1 MTLNVALLGT
11 GRIAEYGYIPAIS
24 KIDDVNIISVL
35 SRSDI
40 KGSQFAIKHSIP
52 RAYVEI
58 DDLLADNHLDAV
70 IVCTPDSLHEEQVIK
85 SCRAKK
91 HILCEKPMS
100 TSVESCENM
109 IAEIEKSGII
119 FGMAHNNRFNAGLR
133 YIKDV
138 LDSSSIGQVYYARSI
153 LTTLQND
160 PSGWRALGKESK
172 FWAMS
177 ATGAHM
183 IDIFR
188 WYFGEPTKMK
198 KVSLSP
204 KFKSINDEITTLSL
218 NFNDSIICDI
228 TASAILPPV
237 NRIEI
242 YSTENTIIGENVFGI
257 ETNERIYHNNEK
269 VMIEPISSFFG
280 EVVDFTNAIIKSIQP
295 RSTHKDGI
303 ENIRIMTNALSD
315 RS

>member
-40 KGSQFAIKHSIP
+40 RGSEFAIKHSIP
-52 RAYVEI
+52 RVYVEI

-70 IVCTPDSLHEEQVIK
+70 IVCTPDSLHEEQVIN

-100 TSVESCENM
+100 TSVKSCENM
-109 IAEIEKSGII
+109 IAEIEKAGII

-138 LDSSSIGQVYYARSI
+138 LDSNTIGQVYYARSI

-172 FWAMS
+172 FWAMR

-204 KFKSINDEITTLSL
+204 KFKSINDEITTLSI
-218 NFNDSIICDI
+218 NFNDRVICDI

-257 ETNERIYHNNEK
+257 KTNERIYQNNEK
-269 VMIEPISSFFG
+269 VMIEPINSFFG
-280 EVVDFTNAIIKSIQP
+280 EVVDFTNAIIKGIQP
-295 RSTHKDGI
+295 RSTYKDGI

>member
-40 KGSQFAIKHSIP
+40 RGSEFAIKHSIP
-52 RAYVEI
+52 RVYVEI
-58 DDLLADNHLDAV
+58 DDLLADNNLDAV

-119 FGMAHNNRFNAGLR
+119 FGMAHKNRFNAGLR

-257 ETNERIYHNNEK
+257 KTNERIYHNNEK

>member
-11 GRIAEYGYIPAIS
+11 GRIAEYGYIPAIN

-40 KGSQFAIKHSIP
+40 KGSEFATKHSIP

-100 TSVESCENM
+100 TSLKSCENM
-109 IAEIEKSGII
+109 IAEIEKAGII

-133 YIKDV
+133 YIKDL
-138 LDSSSIGQVYYARSI
+138 LDSNSIGQVYYARSI

-218 NFNDSIICDI
+218 NFNDRVICDI
-228 TASAILPPV
+228 TASA
-237 NRIEI
+237 
-242 YSTENTIIGENVFGI
+242 
-257 ETNERIYHNNEK
+257 
-269 VMIEPISSFFG
+269 
-280 EVVDFTNAIIKSIQP
+280 
-295 RSTHKDGI
+295 
-303 ENIRIMTNALSD
+303 
-315 RS
+315 

>member
-1 MTLNVALLGT
+1 
-11 GRIAEYGYIPAIS
+11 
-24 KIDDVNIISVL
+24 
-35 SRSDI
+35 
-40 KGSQFAIKHSIP
+40 
-52 RAYVEI
+52 
-58 DDLLADNHLDAV
+58 
-70 IVCTPDSLHEEQVIK
+70 
-85 SCRAKK
+85 
-91 HILCEKPMS
+91 MS
-100 TSVESCENM
+100 TSVKSCENM
-109 IAEIEKSGII
+109 IAEIEKAGII

-138 LDSSSIGQVYYARSI
+138 LDSNSIGQVYYARSI
-153 LTTLQND
+153 LATLQNN

-218 NFNDSIICDI
+218 NFNDRVICDI

-242 YSTENTIIGENVFGI
+242 YSSENTIIGENVFGI
-257 ETNERIYHNNEK
+257 KTNEKIYHNNEK

-303 ENIRIMTNALSD
+303 ENIRIMTNALSS
-315 RS
+315 RG

>member
-35 SRSDI
+35 SRSDTR
-40 KGSQFAIKHSIP
+40 GSEFAIKHSIP
-52 RAYVEI
+52 RVYVEI

-133 YIKDV
+133 YIKEV

-204 KFKSINDEITTLSL
+204 KFKSINDEITTISL

-257 ETNERIYHNNEK
+257 KTNERIYHNNEK

-280 EVVDFTNAIIKSIQP
+280 EVVDFTNAIIKGIQP
-295 RSTHKDGI
+295 RSTYKDGI

>member
-35 SRSDI
+35 SRSEI
-40 KGSQFAIKHSIP
+40 KGSEFAIKHSIP
-52 RAYVEI
+52 SAYVEI
-58 DDLLADNHLDAV
+58 DDLLADNNLDAV
-70 IVCTPDSLHEEQVIK
+70 IVCTPVSLHEEQVIK

-183 IDIFR
+183 IDIIR
-188 WYFGEPTKMK
+188 WYFGETTKMK

-204 KFKSINDEITTLSL
+204 KFKSINDEITTISL
-218 NFNDSIICDI
+218 NFKDSIICDI

-257 ETNERIYHNNEK
+257 KTNERIYHNNEK

>member
-35 SRSDI
+35 SRSDLR
-40 KGSQFAIKHSIP
+40 GSEFAIKHSIP
-52 RAYVEI
+52 RVYVEI
-58 DDLLADNHLDAV
+58 DDLLADDHLDAV

-91 HILCEKPMS
+91 HILCEKPMA

-138 LDSSSIGQVYYARSI
+138 LDSSAIGQVYYARSI

-160 PSGWRALGKESK
+160 PSGWRALGKASK

-257 ETNERIYHNNEK
+257 KTNERIYHNNEK

>member
-1 MTLNVALLGT
+1 MTLNIALLGT
-11 GRIAEYGYIPAIS
+11 GRIAEYGYIPAIN
-24 KIDDVNIISVL
+24 KIDDVSIISVL
-35 SRSDI
+35 SRSDA
-40 KGSQFAIKHSIP
+40 KGSEFAIKHSIP
-52 RAYVEI
+52 KAYVEI
-58 DDLLADNHLDAV
+58 DDLLEDKLLDAV
-70 IVCTPDSLHEEQVIK
+70 IVCTPDNLHEEQVIK
-85 SCRAKK
+85 SCRARK
-91 HILCEKPMS
+91 HILCEKPMA
-100 TSVESCENM
+100 TSVKSCENM
-109 IAEIEKSGII
+109 IFEIEKARII

-133 YIKDV
+133 YIKDA
-138 LDSSSIGQVYYARSI
+138 LDSNLIGQVYYARAM

-218 NFNDSIICDI
+218 NFNEKIICDI

-242 YSTENTIIGENVFGI
+242 YSNENSIIGENVFGI
-257 ETNERIYHNNEK
+257 KTDERIYHNDEK

-280 EVVDFTNAIIKSIQP
+280 EVVDFTNAIIKGIEP
-295 RSTHKDGI
+295 RSTYKDGI
-303 ENIRIMTNALSD
+303 ENIRIMTDALSNGN
-315 RS
+315 

>member
-1 MTLNVALLGT
+1 
-11 GRIAEYGYIPAIS
+11 
-24 KIDDVNIISVL
+24 
-35 SRSDI
+35 
-40 KGSQFAIKHSIP
+40 
-52 RAYVEI
+52 
-58 DDLLADNHLDAV
+58 
-70 IVCTPDSLHEEQVIK
+70 
-85 SCRAKK
+85 
-91 HILCEKPMS
+91 MS
-100 TSVESCENM
+100 TSVKSCENM
-109 IAEIEKSGII
+109 IAEIERAGII

-138 LDSSSIGQVYYARSI
+138 LDSNSIGQIYYARSI

-188 WYFGEPTKMK
+188 WYFGEPIKMK

-204 KFKSINDEITTLSL
+204 KFKSVNDEITTLSL
-218 NFNDSIICDI
+218 NFNDRVICDI

-257 ETNERIYHNNEK
+257 KTNEKIYHNNEK

-280 EVVDFTNAIIKSIQP
+280 EVVDFTNAIIKGIQP
-295 RSTHKDGI
+295 RSTYKDGI

-315 RS
+315 IS